1 MPEARDRGDRPWSH
15 RNTRTAMEARQD
27 AMRRTA
33 LWRPEDE
40 RVIPGPDG
48 DVERLAATQESFTAQ
63 MVLPVAVVGPLT
75 GNLGMY
81 ATGGSGVPVEI
92 GRQTERLLIPLAH
105 TEGGLS
111 ASMQRGILAANRD
124 GGIRTYVLDEGM
136 TRDALYLFDTVGEAL
151 MAGRWIEDHASEMA
165 AWLGG
170 EATRTQEVSGIAPV
184 SRHARLVSVR
194 THAVGAMLHVLYRFH
209 TGEATGP
216 NMITRNTYALTE
228 RFVVVRLRE
237 ELGLVPHR
245 TVLEA
250 NMGGDKKPSYL
261 YQIEGGHGKTVMAEV
276 ALSRPTLRHLLHV
289 DPDDLVTLEEMGLH
303 GAHASGM
310 QSFAFTPAT
319 VVAAMFAVTGQ
330 DLGMVGTSSMAHATV
345 RRIEP
350 GTRPRDLA
358 TEFDAGTAA
367 LADPGGAGTKGRRAD
382 RNLPDALRAYQ
393 RGGVHLSVRL
403 PSIEVGTVGGGTI
416 LPGAETYLRL
426 LGCVGP
432 GSALRLAQIV
442 GAAVLALEVS
452 AGASMASP
460 GSREFFRAHWRKG
473 GIRQPAG
480 AATPPG
486 QGPMA

>member
-1 MPEARDRGDRPWSH
+1 MPEARTRHDRPWSH
-15 RNTRTAMEARQD
+15 RNTQGAIETRQD
-27 AMRRTA
+27 ALRRSA

-40 RVIPGPDG
+40 RIIPGPAA
-48 DVERLAATQESFTAQ
+48 ETRRLAATQESFTAQ
-63 MVLPVAVVGPLT
+63 MVLPVAVVGPLMCS
-75 GNLGMY
+75 LGTY
-81 ATGGSGVPVEI
+81 ADGVDGVPTET
-92 GRQTERLLIPLAH
+92 GRMSERLLIPLAH

-111 ASMQRGILAANRD
+111 ASMQRGILAVNRD

-136 TRDALYLFDTVGEAL
+136 TRDALYLFDTVGETL
-151 MAGRWIEDHASEMA
+151 RAGRWIEAHQPDMSEWLVRQGA
-165 AWLGG
+165 AAPDTDGP
-170 EATRTQEVSGIAPV
+170 APV
-184 SRHARLVSVR
+184 SRHARLTSVR
-194 THAVGAMLHVLYRFH
+194 THAIGAMLHVLYRFH

-228 RFVVVRLRE
+228 HFVLPRLRE
-237 ELGLVPHR
+237 ECGLVPTR

-289 DPDDLVTLEEMGLH
+289 EPEDIVALADMGLH

-310 QSFAFTPAT
+310 QSFGFTPAT
-319 VVAAMFAVTGQ
+319 VVAALFAVTGQ
-330 DLGMVGTSSMAHATV
+330 DLGMVGTSSMAHVTV
-345 RRIEP
+345 QRIEP

-358 TEFDAGTAA
+358 DAYEAAAPARAVRDGTLSGVPA
-367 LADPGGAGTKGRRAD
+367 
-382 RNLPDALRAYQ
+382 ALRAYQ
-393 RGGVHLSVRL
+393 RGGLHLSVRL
-403 PSIEVGTVGGGTI
+403 PSVEVGTVGGGTI
-416 LPGAETYLRL
+416 LPCAETYLRL

-473 GIRQPAG
+473 GIRQPMDSG
-480 AATPPG
+480 RPG
-486 QGPMA
+486 HG